1 MCSTADLDFN
11 NFIDAATS
19 FDEVISKRTKLYD
32 VKKLIRSFIK
42 TE

>member
-32 VKKLIRSFIK
+32 SKKSK
-42 TE
+42 